1 MDHWFKSCCA
11 NMNNFLLSLSLS
23 LSGYTH
29 TYLFAPQGYTMWG
42 ENLEKSSQSNP
53 ADIFLRLGWIN
64 HASQQQILDNATAK
78 GETTV
83 TGLKTALQACIFH
96 LGVI

>member
-1 MDHWFKSCCA
+1 MR
-11 NMNNFLLSLSLS
+11 
-23 LSGYTH
+23 
-29 TYLFAPQGYTMWG
+29 G